1 MPMLVWL
8 ENNNIQR
15 LEEMCC
21 MRRETEQCD
30 EVLLTV
36 SKKHIYAMRS
46 VAIKK

>member
-15 LEEMCC
+15 LEEMRH
-21 MRRETEQCD
+21 MWRETEQYD

-36 SKKHIYAMRS
+36 FKKLICAMRP
-46 VAIKK
+46 VAVKK